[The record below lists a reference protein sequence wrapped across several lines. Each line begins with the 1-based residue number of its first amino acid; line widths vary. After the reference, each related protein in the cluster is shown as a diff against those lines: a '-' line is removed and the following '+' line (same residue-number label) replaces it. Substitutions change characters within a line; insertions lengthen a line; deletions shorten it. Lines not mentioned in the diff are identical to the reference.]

1 MNRKARRGAAKR
13 LGNSPPDAVNSD
25 ASIDKSG
32 DNFYRK
38 VMPHYRQGALL
49 QAEVLCRSALNQD
62 PDNLRALVLLGD
74 IVQQSGRNKLAV
86 KLLRRALEI
95 DCTDIAAHDNLA
107 FAYAALGRT
116 GDAVRHFTEAIAL
129 GLNEPEVLAKRSPP
143 ICSLL
148 RHLAEAWPRQ
158 LELSELLGVQGAGP
172 LGREPMLLA
181 LLQTRPIHDL
191 ELERLLTAVRRG
203 LLHSIAEHPDCDCDG
218 DALEFF
224 CALARQ
230 CFINE
235 YVFALLDREREDLQK
250 VYDRLVDA
258 IQSRAAVPPLALV
271 AVASYL
277 PLHTIPMAESLLN
290 NSQPDAVARL
300 LKIQIQEPREE
311 ESDRENIP
319 ALTRINDAVSLQV
332 RSQYEENPYPR
343 WSVVPPI
350 KPTTV
355 ADFLWNHL
363 GFSPQEWPRTRYGAE
378 ILIAG
383 CGTGSHS
390 IDSALRFPKTRILAV
405 DISRASLAFARRQ
418 SRALALTNIEYA
430 QADILELG
438 TMNDRRFD
446 IIETVGV
453 LHHLSDP
460 CAGWQGLLSL
470 LRPNGL
476 MFIGL
481 YSDTGRRS
489 LNFARS
495 LIAQRGYQPVPED
508 IRACRQ
514 DLIGRG
520 WVPQARDFSSTSG
533 CRDLLFNVMEHRFD
547 IPQIRHFVETH
558 GLQFL
563 GFEQLPPGALDQFR
577 QRYSEAASTRDLAAW
592 HSFEQDHPQTFANMY
607 LFWVQKTQSH

>member
-1 MNRKARRGAAKR
+1 MNRKARRGEAKR
-13 LGNSPPDAVNSD
+13 LGNLATEDAGDHLDSSD
-25 ASIDKSG
+25 L
-32 DNFYRK
+32 FYTE
-38 VMPHYRQGALL
+38 VMWHYRQGALH
-49 QAEVLCRSALNQD
+49 QAEVLCRSALDRN
-62 PDNLRALVLLGD
+62 PGHLRALVVLGD

-86 KLLRRALEI
+86 KLLRGALEI
-95 DCTDIAAHDNLA
+95 DCTDVAAHDTLA
-107 FAYAALGRT
+107 LAYQALGRA

-129 GLNEPEVLAKRSPP
+129 GLNEPEALAKRSQS
-143 ICSLL
+143 IASLL
-148 RHLAEAWPRQ
+148 RHLDEVWPRQ
-158 LELSELLGVQGAGP
+158 LGPIELLGVQGANS

-181 LLQTRPIHDL
+181 LLQARPIHDL

-203 LLHSIAEHPDCDCDG
+203 LLYRVAESPDFDCDS

-235 YVFALLDREREDLQK
+235 YVFALLDREREDLK
-250 VYDRLVDA
+250 KIYDRLVDA
-258 IQSRAAVPPLALV
+258 IQSRAPVSPLTLV
-271 AVASYL
+271 VVASYL
-277 PLHTIPMAESLLN
+277 PLHTILGVELLLTN
-290 NSQPDAVARL
+290 PQPDPVARL
-300 LKIQIQEPREE
+300 LKIQVQEPREE
-311 ESDRENIP
+311 ESDCANIP
-319 ALTRINDAVSLQV
+319 ALTPINDAVSLQV
-332 RSQYEENPYPR
+332 RNQYEENPYPR
-343 WSVVPPI
+343 WSVVPQI

-355 ADFLWNHL
+355 ANFFWDHF
-363 GFSPQEWPRTRYGAE
+363 GFSPQEWPRTRYGVE
-378 ILIAG
+378 MLIAG

-390 IDSALRFPKTRILAV
+390 IDSAIRFPKANILAV

-418 SRALALTNIEYA
+418 SRALALTNVEYA
-430 QADILELG
+430 QADILELA
-438 TMNDRRFD
+438 TISDRRFD
-446 IIETVGV
+446 VIETVGV
-453 LHHLSDP
+453 LHHLFDP
-460 CAGWQGLLSL
+460 SAGWQGLLSL

-489 LNFARS
+489 LSSARS
-495 LIAQRGYQPVPED
+495 LIAERGYRPVPED

-520 WVPQARDFSSTSG
+520 WAPQFRDFSSTSG

-577 QRYSEAASTRDLAAW
+577 QRYSEAASTDLGAW
-592 HSFEQDHPQTFANMY
+592 HSFEQEHPQTFANMY
-607 LFWVQKTQSH
+607 MFWVQKVRQH